1 LNAATTRGQALV
13 ERLGLLVVVTVV
25 TGLLVGLLFV
35 PPAVL
40 ASDAVDF
47 VAGDLL
53 DVGPLP
59 EAELPPENSFIFAAD
74 DTLLA
79 EINFEE
85 NRETVRLRD
94 VPQVAVDAVISTED
108 ATFYEHHGVNI
119 QAIISAAF
127 ANVQA
132 GGVERGGSTITQQ
145 YVKNAYLSDRATE
158 QSIDRKIIE
167 AVWAVELEKRLSKE
181 DILERYLNRTYFGA
195 GAYGIG
201 TAAERYFSKEVGD
214 LTLPEAAMLAGLI
227 RSPERNSPLSS
238 EDNALARRNIV
249 LDQMVVNGFIT
260 ADQRDAA
267 KATPLELKISEPPP
281 PEQPFWT
288 DWVAQLLWN
297 EDVATALGTQVEA
310 LELMGET
317 REERI
322 QSVFQGGLRV
332 YTTLRPDFQQAA
344 EQAIQDALTADEESR
359 EQLASEPMGGI
370 VSVEPGTGAI
380 RTMALGPYN
389 YGSCREDEDWAG
401 VADNGEMLCDKSKIN
416 PLVYGAGTEVG
427 RQPGSS
433 FKPYVITAALEAG
446 LPPGWTTESSSGQV
460 IEGCADNYAPNNAG
474 GGGFQDMYSGVK
486 GSVNVFHAKLVA
498 EIGVTPVAEMAGRL
512 GLREWRNRTP
522 DSNLG
527 CSIGLGATDV
537 VALEMASAY
546 ATLANRGEYCAPF
559 AIERIETR
567 QGDLIYEHT
576 PQCERVVDTDVVD
589 RVVDIMRGPVTPG
602 GTAGGMQAAMGAY
615 PVRGKT
621 GTTDDSRDAWFAGY
635 IHQLA
640 TAAWIGYPN
649 GTRYFETDE
658 QAAAACPDQHQGG
671 LAGNICLPKE
681 PKLMQNV
688 TIGGEG
694 YARVYG
700 GTIPAPMW
708 QAYMSQLLGNWEP
721 EDFPAPGPLASAT
734 VPDVMRAAT
743 VAEAKAIAEA
753 AGLTL
758 ITVSE
763 PNYRPAGTPVRQE
776 PAAGTRLQAG
786 KAIILYL
793 SDGTGE
799 VPLVPDVI
807 GMTRAEAEQVLTDA
821 GYNVRVFTKPTNEA
835 DEVGIVLAQSPSG
848 GEAVDPSDGATVSIQ
863 VGVERR
869 PGRGGTDGGSTDG
882 GDGDTTGDSI
892 NPPPDD

>member
-1 LNAATTRGQALV
+1 LNASSTRSQALV
-13 ERLGLLVVVTVV
+13 ERLGLLVVVVTV

-59 EAELPPENSFIFAAD
+59 EAELPPENSFIYAAD
-74 DTLLA
+74 DSLLA

-108 ATFYEHHGVNI
+108 ATFYEHHGINV
-119 QAIISAAF
+119 QAIISAAI
-127 ANVQA
+127 ANMQA
-132 GGVERGGSTITQQ
+132 GEVERGGSTITQQ
-145 YVKNAYLSDRATE
+145 YVKNAFLSDRATE
-158 QSIDRKIIE
+158 QSIDRKIVE
-167 AVWAVELEKRLSKE
+167 AVWAVELEKRLSKDE
-181 DILERYLNRTYFGA
+181 ILERYLNRTYFGS

-201 TAAERYFSKEVGD
+201 TAAERYFSKPASD

-227 RSPERNSPLSS
+227 RSPERNSPLVS
-238 EDNALARRNIV
+238 EKNALDRRNIV
-249 LDQMVVNGFIT
+249 LDQMVINGFIT
-260 ADQRDAA
+260 RDQRDAA
-267 KATPLELKISEPPP
+267 KQTPLGLQPSEPPP

-297 EDVATALGTQVEA
+297 EDTATALGTQTEA

-332 YTTLRPDFQQAA
+332 YTTMRPDFQAVA
-344 EQAIQDALTADEESR
+344 EQAIQDALTADEETR
-359 EQLASEPMGGI
+359 EQLAQEPMGGI
-370 VSVEPGTGAI
+370 VSIEPGTGAI
-380 RTMALGPYN
+380 RTMALGPYS
-389 YGSCREDEDWAG
+389 YGSCREDGDWAG
-401 VADNGEMLCDKSKIN
+401 VAENGEMLCDKSKVN

-433 FKPYVITAALEAG
+433 FKPYVIAAALESG
-446 LPPGWTTESSSGQV
+446 LPPGWTTDARSGQV

-474 GGGFQDMYSGVK
+474 GDGFHDMYSGVK
-486 GSVNVFHAKLVA
+486 NSVNVFHAKLVA
-498 EIGVTPVAEMAGRL
+498 EIGVAPVKDMAERL
-512 GLREWRNRTP
+512 GLREWSNRTP
-522 DSNLG
+522 LTNLG

-537 VALEMASAY
+537 VALEMAAAY
-546 ATLANRGEYCAPF
+546 ATLANRGVYCEPF
-559 AIERIETR
+559 AIERIENR
-567 QGDLIYEHT
+567 EGDVLYEHT
-576 PQCERVVDTDVVD
+576 PRCEQVVDTDVVD
-589 RVVDIMRGPVTPG
+589 RVVDIMHGPVTPG
-602 GTAGGMQAAMGAY
+602 GTAGFMQAAMGNY

-621 GTTDDSRDAWFAGY
+621 GTTDDSRDAWFVGY
-635 IHQLA
+635 VKQLA

-658 QAAAACPDQHQGG
+658 QAVAACPGQHESGG
-671 LAGNICLPKE
+671 VTGNICLPE
-681 PKLMQNV
+681 NPKLMQNV
-688 TIGGEG
+688 TIGGQG

-708 QAYMSQLLGNWEP
+708 AAYMTQLLGNWEP
-721 EDFPAPGPLASAT
+721 EGFPEPGPLPTVT

-743 VAEAKAIAEA
+743 VAEAEAIAEG

-758 ITVSE
+758 VTVTE
-763 PNYRPAGTPVRQE
+763 VDYRPAGTPIRQE
-776 PAAGTRLQAG
+776 PAAGTRIQAG
-786 KAIILYL
+786 KAIVLYL
-793 SDGTGE
+793 SDGTGQ
-799 VPLVPDVI
+799 VPTVPNVV
-807 GMTRAEAEQVLTDA
+807 GMTRADAEQTLTAA
-821 GYNVRVFTKPTNEA
+821 GYNVRVFTKPTNNA
-835 DEVGIVLAQSPSG
+835 DEVGLVLAQSPSG

-869 PGRGGTDGGSTDG
+869 PGGGGGGTDGDST
-882 GDGDTTGDSI
+882 